1 MRIPA
6 SRASDKQLDLFDTE
20 RLRPQTSTLA
30 RSGIK
35 KSVKPAPDAIHPS
48 APMTSLPTIRAAQL
62 ADVQE
67 SVPEWMIEG
76 LWGAEAVGV
85 IGGEPKQGKTF
96 LALDMAIA
104 VASGAPCLRYFPTRR
119 TGPVLLYAA
128 EDSHRVLCQRLQ
140 GIAAAAGVDFET
152 LDIHIIATPTLR
164 IDRVDQQRALR
175 ATVAQL
181 RPALLSL
188 DPLVR
193 LHAGDENVSREIAA
207 LLGYLRSLQ
216 REFHTAVVLVH
227 HARKNAAHERG
238 GQALRGS
245 SDLHAW
251 GDSNIYVRRNS
262 KGSISTS
269 SIAPRPAPTSY
280 LWNWLPNL
288 RCSVSASSSSRTL
301 RPMTAGH
308 RSSGSRGSW
317 LLRHSPSP
325 NGNCGKRSACAPVSS
340 PMSSSNSSPMAASPA
355 APTVTASPHSLVK

>member
-1 MRIPA
+1 LRIPA

-62 ADVQE
+62 ADVQD

-119 TGPVLLYAA
+119 AGPVLLYAA

-262 KGSISTS
+262 KGSYLDIEHRAAPGTDKLPLELVAEPPVLGFRVVEQPHAPSDDSRSPLERVQGVLAAAPQPVTQRQLRQAVRMRAS
-269 SIAPRPAPTSY
+269 LVADVLEQLIADGR
-280 LWNWLPNL
+280 
-288 RCSVSASSSSRTL
+288 V
-301 RPMTAGH
+301 
-308 RSSGSRGSW
+308 SRGPDGYCLTS
-317 LLRHSPSP
+317 
-325 NGNCGKRSACAPVSS
+325 
-340 PMSSSNSSPMAASPA
+340 
-355 APTVTASPHSLVK
+355 